1 MNANRSL
8 LLLLAAVLAGLLW
21 LFLGGEDSPAA
32 IDSAP
37 TAPIRIGA
45 EPKGDAEL
53 GGPSAGAS
61 LELPSGSM
69 RAELAAAGSGVRLAG
84 DGRLSGQVIAREG
97 GSGVGGVRVDLYSF
111 PPQGAD
117 FVGRMLRMAKTG
129 KDFEARAKP
138 VATTESDADGSFSF
152 EGVRQGEFF
161 AEARGGFAIP
171 DPIQRVL
178 VAPSG
183 EGGPVTLHVR
193 LGGQL
198 SGLVRDQA
206 GRPVPGARVLSGQGE
221 GVFLASLRSGDVVVR
236 ETRTDGKGRFE
247 LDGLPPGNGF
257 RVTAVHP
264 GHGLAFERG
273 VEVVAGANRTV
284 DISFGPA
291 GEIVGT
297 VVSASLDE
305 AGDELGDEPRLPV
318 AGARISVVPRGLREL
333 FYAEEL
339 LDFAGGESDAEGRFR
354 LAPVPPGTYD
364 LIAWAPGHR
373 PVHTGPVH
381 VAGAGVVD
389 GGTLQL
395 ERGPMITGKVL
406 DSAGEPL
413 SGVVVRWDLVNFRG
427 SVDFTFAPLLYQS
440 LEGFEFP
447 VTDDEGRFVAGPFD
461 GDSRQRMQFFKVG
474 HTRVTER
481 WRPSQ
486 GELIVTLT
494 GGGAVEGVVMDRLA
508 KRPVTSFSISGTDR
522 LEEAAGTPG
531 AWNPF
536 SGGQLVEDEA
546 GRFRV
551 DAIAPGKAKLFVS
564 APGYRTASVPNL
576 EVVEGEVLQGVVVEL
591 ERGHVVRGRVVD
603 GDAEPV
609 AGARVAATR
618 GTDGIANME
627 KRMQGRRG
635 EQPDRIVMEDFQN
648 RMPAGALAFG
658 VSLGFVESALTDETG
673 AFELEGLASGGWT
686 VHATHRDFA
695 SGSSEVVQL
704 EGDPEAV
711 VDAALEVP
719 ASAEVVVEMQDGS
732 RLFGRVSDRY
742 DRPVAGTMV
751 IAFSPGVFAAG
762 KTAGGGYQAETN
774 ADGRYEMAHMVP
786 GGYFLLVT
794 RGNESLDLLSFL
806 GTMQFELVTVPEGRD
821 LEKDLIDQ
829 SAAATRVTGV
839 VREAGEPVSGGTLIA
854 MALDAANMLGIDVKV
869 AAVSGEGR
877 YEFPGLAE
885 GGYQFRYESRG
896 RRAAMEVDVPDRPEL
911 QLDLDLPS
919 GVIEGHVTD
928 AATGLPVPRA
938 FLTLR
943 NLNKSFELGGLIGGM
958 IGDSLSTG
966 YERADKEGAYSFDGL
981 APGSYELV
989 AAGTKS
995 GKAGVDFGPAEPV
1008 VVDVRAGSGPIVVD
1022 LALPPT
1028 RAIRGGVLDDLGN
1041 PVPYAVVIARRGDT
1055 AELPREDKADE
1066 QGRFEVEG
1074 LGLGSYLVTVRAKG
1088 FATQAGL
1095 EVEVG
1100 DEGAELDVVLR
1111 RGTPVEVLVMTA
1123 NGSPAPGAI
1132 ANLTHVAGEDASGDR
1147 ADKALETWFSGKG
1160 VAGLNGV
1167 VDLGRF
1173 APGIYEL
1180 KVRRGGVSATIEG
1193 IEVPEGGELRLKAQ
1207 LP

>member
-1 MNANRSL
+1 MNANRTL

-21 LFLGGEDSPAA
+21 LFLGGEDPPGP
-32 IDSAP
+32 IDSP
-37 TAPIRIGA
+37 P
-45 EPKGDAEL
+45 
-53 GGPSAGAS
+53 PSAPGRSVAGTQASARLEGASGGTS
-61 LELPSGSM
+61 LELPAGSM
-69 RAELAAAGSGVRLAG
+69 RSELTAMGSGVRLAG
-84 DGRLSGQVIAREG
+84 EGRLTGQVVAREG

-117 FVGRMLRMAKTG
+117 FVGRMLRLAKTG
-129 KDFEARAKP
+129 ADFEARAKP
-138 VATTESDADGSFSF
+138 VATTESEADGSFSF

-171 DPIQRVL
+171 DPIQKVL

-198 SGLVRDQA
+198 TGLVRDQA
-206 GRPVPGARVLSGQGE
+206 GRPVAGARVISGQGE
-221 GVFLASLRSGDVVVR
+221 GVFLDSLRSGDVVVR
-236 ETRTDGKGRFE
+236 EARTDGKGRFE

-257 RVTAVHP
+257 RVTALHP

-273 VEVVAGANRTV
+273 VEVVAGTSRTV
-284 DISFGPA
+284 DLSFGPA
-291 GEIVGT
+291 GEVVGT
-297 VVSASLDE
+297 VVSTSADE
-305 AGDELGDEPRLPV
+305 AGDELRLPV

-333 FYAEEL
+333 VYAEEL
-339 LDFAGGESDAEGRFR
+339 LDFAGGASDAEGRFR
-354 LAPVPPGTYD
+354 LAPVPPGTFD

-373 PVHTGPVH
+373 PMHHGPVH
-381 VAGAGVVD
+381 VAGSGVTD

-395 ERGPMITGKVL
+395 ERGPMIAGRVQDT
-406 DSAGEPL
+406 AGEPL
-413 SGVVVRWDLVNFRG
+413 SGVAVRWDLADFRG
-427 SVDFTFAPLLYQS
+427 SADFTFAPILYQA

-447 VTDDEGRFVAGPFD
+447 VTDAEGRFVAGPFED
-461 GDSRQRMQFFKVG
+461 DSRQRLQFFKVA
-474 HTRVTER
+474 HSPKTER
-481 WRPSQ
+481 WKPSQ
-486 GELIVTLT
+486 GELVVTLS
-494 GGGAVEGVVMDRLA
+494 GGGAVEGVVVDRLT
-508 KRPVTSFSISGTDR
+508 KRPVTSFTISGTDR

-536 SGGQLVEDEA
+536 AGGQLVEDEA

-551 DAIAPGKAKLFVS
+551 DAVAPGKAKLFVS

-576 EVVEGEVLQGVVVEL
+576 EVVEGELLEGVVVEL
-591 ERGHVVRGRVVD
+591 LRGHVVRGRVVD

-609 AGARVAATR
+609 VGARVAATR
-618 GTDGIANME
+618 GSDGIASME
-627 KRMQGRRG
+627 KRMQGGRR
-635 EQPDRIVMEDFQN
+635 EQPDRIAMEDFQN

-658 VSLGFVESALTDETG
+658 VSLGLVESALTDETG
-673 AFELEGLASGGWT
+673 AFELEGLAAGSWT

-695 SGSSEVVQL
+695 SGKSEVVQL

-711 VDAALEVP
+711 VDAELEVP
-719 ASAEVVVEMQDGS
+719 ASAEVVVEMQNGS

-751 IAFSPGVFAAG
+751 IAFSPAVFASG

-774 ADGRYEMAHMVP
+774 AEGRYEMAHMVP

-821 LEKDLIDQ
+821 LEKDLIDS

-854 MALDAANMLGIDVKV
+854 MALDAANMLGVDVKV
-869 AAVSGEGR
+869 ASVSGEGR

-911 QLDLDLPS
+911 RLDLDLPS
-919 GVIEGHVTD
+919 GVIEGTVTD
-928 AATGLPVPRA
+928 AATGQPVPRA

-943 NLNKSFELGGLIGGM
+943 NLDKSYKLGGLIGGM
-958 IGDSLSTG
+958 VGDSLSTS
-966 YERADKEGAYSFDGL
+966 YERADKAGAYSFDGL

-1008 VVDVRAGSGPIVVD
+1008 VVDVRAGSGPVVVD

-1028 RAIRGGVLDDLGN
+1028 RAIRGSVLDELGS
-1041 PVPYAVVIARRGDT
+1041 PVPYAMVVARRDGT
-1055 AELPREDKADE
+1055 AELPREGKADAE
-1066 QGRFEVEG
+1066 GRFEVQG

-1095 EVEVG
+1095 EVEVA
-1100 DEGAELDVVLR
+1100 DDGAELDVVLH
-1111 RGTPVEVLVMTA
+1111 RGTPVEVLVLA
-1123 NGSPAPGAI
+1123 ADGSPAPGAI
-1132 ANLTHVAGEDASGDR
+1132 ANLTHVAGEDPGGER
-1147 ADKALETWFSGKG
+1147 ANQALETWFSGKG

-1173 APGIYEL
+1173 APGTYEL
-1180 KVRRGGVSATIEG
+1180 QVRRGGVSATIEG
-1193 IEVPEGGELRLKAQ
+1193 IEVPEGGELRIEAQ